1 MATTDSRT
9 PGGGRM
15 GWLHLLRSYLPSV
28 YVLFAVILVGFL
40 IDRQYMV
47 IDRQEEREAVRR
59 QVATIRAQLE
69 GHLNAPIQAVR
80 GLVATLSTEP
90 DMDQARFSM
99 LAEQVTDRNS
109 GVLNIAGAR
118 DMVINLLHPYDR
130 NASALGLDY
139 NRNDA
144 QRRAAFRVRDSGQ
157 FILAGPVDLVQGG
170 RGFVGRFPVFVPGEN
185 NQLSFWGLTSVVID
199 LPWLFQKA
207 GVVDPDSTL
216 ELAIVGADGTGA
228 AGPLFHGKP
237 EVIWQDPIT
246 TDILFPNGSWELY
259 AVPKG
264 GWGNTHLAAVRSWR
278 AVLVVFGATVVAMTL
293 LANRLASQREGMI
306 DQLSERERQLEELNR
321 QAEIQALH
329 DHLTQLPNRRFLD
342 RRLAELARGQREFP
356 GLIQVD
362 LDGFKDVN
370 DQYGHAVGD
379 TLLTQVADRFR
390 AVLGPEDFLA
400 RIGGDEFVV
409 LCLPADG
416 TRPLDARDYLEAL
429 ARRLIESVTHPFLV
443 AGQSQRIGL
452 SAGILPDPHLSA
464 LPSEWL
470 SHADRAMY
478 LAKQE
483 GRNRFV
489 TFRPAQIGVGDQTP
503 RARANALLEALAEGR
518 IRPFYQPQFAADGR
532 TLVGAEAL
540 ARWEDPSL
548 GLITP
553 AGFMNIARNL
563 KVDGEIDQQIF
574 DQATAQMALWDAEG
588 LHLPRVSVNVS
599 FRQLNDPGLI
609 ARLGDVSV
617 RPERVAMELLESVY
631 LDEGNAQLTR
641 NVNALVERGFQIE
654 IDDFGTGFSSIVS
667 LLKLRPRRL
676 KIDRMLVQ
684 GATRSPEN
692 RRLLATIVDMG
703 RALEIEVCA
712 EGIETRAQLLTARAV
727 GCNVMQ
733 GFFLARPMSAED
745 MGKFLREQQCGQAG
759 QKTYSLSR

>member
-1 MATTDSRT
+1 MVTTDSRT
-9 PGGGRM
+9 TGGGRL
-15 GWLHLLRSYLPSV
+15 GWLHLLRSYLPSF

-40 IDRQYMV
+40 IDRQYVV

-90 DMDQARFSM
+90 QMSQARFSM

-109 GVLNIAGAR
+109 GVVNIAGAR
-118 DMVINLLHPYDR
+118 DMVINLVHPYDQ

-139 NRNDA
+139 NLNDA
-144 QRRAAFRVRDSGQ
+144 QREAAFRVRESGQ

-170 RGFVGRFPVFVPGEN
+170 RGFVGRFPVFVPGEGN
-185 NQLSFWGLTSVVID
+185 RLSFWGLTSVVID
-199 LPWLFQKA
+199 QPWLFQKA
-207 GVVDPDSTL
+207 GVLDPDGPL
-216 ELAIVGADGTGA
+216 ELALAGTDGTGA
-228 AGPLFHGKP
+228 GGPLFHGHP
-237 EVIWQDPIT
+237 EVLGQNPIS
-246 TDILFPNGSWELY
+246 TDILFPNGSWVLY

-264 GWGNTHLAAVRSWR
+264 GWGSTHLAAIRSWR
-278 AVLVVFGATVVAMTL
+278 VVLIIFGATVVAMTL

-306 DQLSERERQLEELNR
+306 DQLSERERQLEAMNR

-342 RRLAELARGQREFP
+342 RRLAELARSRRPFP
-356 GLIQVD
+356 GLIQLD

-379 TLLTQVADRFR
+379 TLLTQIADRFR
-390 AVLGPEDFLA
+390 AVLKPHDFLA

-409 LCLPADG
+409 LCLPDDP
-416 TRPLDARDYLEAL
+416 TPRFDAREYLEET
-429 ARRLIESVTHPFLV
+429 ARRLIECVSHPFLV

-452 SAGILPDPHLSA
+452 SAGILSDPQSTA
-464 LPSEWL
+464 LPSDWL

-489 TFRPAQIGVGDQTP
+489 TFQPAQVDASDQTP
-503 RARANALLEALAEGR
+503 RDRANALLEALSEGR
-518 IRPFYQPQFAADGR
+518 IRPFFQPQFAADGR
-532 TLVGAEAL
+532 SLVGAEAL
-540 ARWEDPSL
+540 ARWDHPEL

-553 AGFMNIARNL
+553 AGFMTTARNL
-563 KVDGEIDQQIF
+563 KVENEIDQQIF
-574 DQATAQMALWDAEG
+574 DRATAQMAAWDSEG
-588 LHLPRVSVNVS
+588 LILPRLSVNVS
-599 FRQLNDPGLI
+599 FRQLNDPGLS
-609 ARLGDVSV
+609 ARLADLPVS
-617 RPERVAMELLESVY
+617 PDRVAMELLESVY

-641 NVNALVERGFQIE
+641 NVNALVEQGFQVE

-733 GFFLARPMSAED
+733 GFFLARPMSAKD
-745 MGKFLREQQCGQAG
+745 MGEFLRERRCV
-759 QKTYSLSR
+759 

>member
-1 MATTDSRT
+1 MATTDTRT
-9 PGGGRM
+9 PGGGRV

-28 YVLFAVILVGFL
+28 YVLVAVILVGFL

-90 DMDQARFSM
+90 DMSQARFSM

-109 GVLNIAGAR
+109 GVRNIAGAR
-118 DMVINLLHPYDR
+118 DLVINLVHPHDR
-130 NASALGLDY
+130 NVSALGLDY
-139 NRNDA
+139 SQIAA
-144 QRRAAFRVRDSGQ
+144 QREAAYRVRDSGQ
-157 FILAGPVDLVQGG
+157 FALAGPVDLVQGG
-170 RGFVGRFPVFVPGEN
+170 QGFIGRFPVFVPGEDN
-185 NQLSFWGLTSVVID
+185 GRAFWGLMSVVID
-199 LPWLFQKA
+199 LPVLFA
-207 GVVDPDSTL
+207 RSGVVDPASPL
-216 ELAIVGADGTGA
+216 ELALVGKDGMGATGE
-228 AGPLFHGKP
+228 LFHGRP
-237 EVIWQDPIT
+237 ELLGQDPIL
-246 TDILFPNGSWELY
+246 TDILFPNGNWVLY

-264 GWGNTHLAAVRSWR
+264 GWGSTHVVAVRSWR
-278 AVLVVFGATVVAMTL
+278 AVLIVFGATVVVMTL

-306 DQLSERERQLEELNR
+306 HQLSERERQLEKMNR
-321 QAEIQALH
+321 QAEAQALH
-329 DHLTQLPNRRFLD
+329 DHLTHLPNRRFLD
-342 RRLAELARGQREFP
+342 RRLSELARRRRSFP
-356 GLIQVD
+356 GLIQLD

-370 DQYGHAVGD
+370 DQFGHAVGD

-390 AVLGPEDFLA
+390 AVLGGGDFLA

-409 LCLPADG
+409 ICLPGEEADQLG
-416 TRPLDARDYLEAL
+416 AREYLEAT

-443 AGQSQRIGL
+443 AGQTQRIGL
-452 SAGILPDPHLSA
+452 SAGILPNPHLTA
-464 LPSEWL
+464 LPADWL
-470 SHADRAMY
+470 NHADRAMY
-478 LAKQE
+478 LAKRE

-489 TFRPAQIGVGDQTP
+489 TFSPSHVDRGNQTP
-503 RARANALLEALAEGR
+503 HERANALLEALSDGG
-518 IRPFYQPQFAADGR
+518 IRPYYQPQFAADGC

-540 ARWEDPSL
+540 ARWDHPQL

-553 AGFMNIARNL
+553 AGFISTARNL
-563 KVDGEIDQQIF
+563 KVDSEIDQQIF
-574 DQATAQMALWDAEG
+574 DQATTQLARWDDEG
-588 LHLPRVSVNVS
+588 LILPRVSVNVS

-609 ARLGDVSV
+609 ARLGDVPIS
-617 RPERVAMELLESVY
+617 PDRVAMELLESVY

-641 NVNALVERGFQIE
+641 NVNALVEKGFQIE

-703 RALEIEVCA
+703 RALGIEVCA

-733 GFFLARPMSAED
+733 GFYLARPMSAAD
-745 MGKFLREQQCGQAG
+745 MGRYLREQQN
-759 QKTYSLSR
+759 RV